1 MKNIE
6 IIFGLKIK
14 ELRKQKKYSQE
25 QLANL
30 ASINKSYI
38 SQIENGKTKVS
49 LEIMNKLAKAFE
61 IEIDKLFE

>member
-6 IIFGLKIK
+6 IIFGLELK